1 MTSGV
6 LTGDAIELA
15 SSSQPAAAPATR
27 TMTAV
32 HVKRPL
38 KVVMGSPN
46 TGGVLRRSVPDL
58 MFSAVSLRR
67 RCGTPLGERQIEAPT
82 DTTRAARVEER
93 YGISAQFRMVRHDGL
108 MA

>member
-1 MTSGV
+1 
-6 LTGDAIELA
+6 
-15 SSSQPAAAPATR
+15 
-27 TMTAV
+27 MTAV

-46 TGGVLRRSVPDL
+46 TGGVLRRSVPAL